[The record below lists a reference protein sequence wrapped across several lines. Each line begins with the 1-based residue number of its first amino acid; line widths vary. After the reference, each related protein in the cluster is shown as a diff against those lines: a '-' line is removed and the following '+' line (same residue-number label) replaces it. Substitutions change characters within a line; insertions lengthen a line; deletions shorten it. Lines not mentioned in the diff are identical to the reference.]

1 MFARLIAFLLL
12 CSVGYTVFVF
22 VAPEKADTIGNKTL
36 NTKIR
41 TLKNV
46 LLTQDPSL
54 QNPKSIVEMFV
65 SGAQNT
71 IKETTDTYTHIE
83 TTVKEKAEQ
92 AQKTADSVQKA
103 YDAVEQAKK
112 DIQNLTNLSGALKK

>member
-83 TTVKEKAEQ
+83 TTVKEKVEQ

>member
-1 MFARLIAFLLL
+1 ML
-12 CSVGYTVFVF
+12 FVF
-22 VAPEKADTIGNKTL
+22 VVPEKADTIGNKTL

-41 TLKNV
+41 TFKNI
-46 LLTQDPSL
+46 LLTQDPTL

-65 SGAQNT
+65 SGAQDT

-92 AQKTADSVQKA
+92 VQKTADSVQKA